1 MILEVHKKEKRK
13 KFARDVSTKKIGRKK
28 VRKSIDLNYQ
38 EN

>member
-1 MILEVHKKEKRK
+1 MILEVHKKEEKKNSHVTFRPKKLVKR
-13 KFARDVSTKKIGRKK
+13 K